1 MPDMTDVTAP
11 TAPTR
16 RSGQSDVAL
25 EEAQTHTVVI
35 SVEDRPGSVDRVV
48 GVLRRRRANMQT
60 LTIGQGEQP
69 GVKRITAIVVDSE
82 VEAEHLIE
90 QLRKI
95 VDVHRADIV
104 QPQQTI
110 VRELALVKVN
120 SPANAQ
126 ELLEQGQTL
135 GATVVDRSSDFVTFE
150 VTGSAEKI
158 EQFVARV
165 QSYGIREIARSGS
178 VVVTRA
184 TATK

>member
-1 MPDMTDVTAP
+1 MTDV

-16 RSGQSDVAL
+16 RSGQSDVSL
-25 EEAQTHTVVI
+25 EEARAHTIVI

-48 GVLRRRRANMQT
+48 GVLRRRRANLQT
-60 LTIGQGEQP
+60 LTLGQGEQP
-69 GVKRITAIVVDSE
+69 DIKRITAMVVDSE
-82 VEAEHLIE
+82 VEADHLLE

-95 VDVHRADIV
+95 VNVRRADII

-126 ELLEQGQTL
+126 ELLGQGQAF
-135 GATVVDRSSDFVTFE
+135 GATVVDTSPDFVTFE

-184 TATK
+184 TVTK